1 MDDRKLMETL
11 LNLEKGCCDL
21 YLHGS
26 LESVSG
32 NVHNAFSGALNQSLC
47 MQNEI
52 YCKMAAQGWYKTDA
66 AEQNKLNTVKQSF
79 SSGV

>member
-47 MQNEI
+47 MR
-52 YCKMAAQGWYKTDA
+52 D
-66 AEQNKLNTVKQSF
+66 
-79 SSGV
+79 